1 MGMFGRVVGK
11 ILSFVGVVSDLEA
24 GRMERRL
31 MRWQPSRSHVN
42 TLIGQSGK
50 TVVARS
56 RYLARNNAYAA
67 GAVECFAANL
77 VGNGITPAWGAR
89 VTRDNEALREAVTEV
104 WGAWTNECDAEGVT
118 DFNGLQRRIARE
130 LFIAGECFVRFRP
143 RRPIDRLTVPFQLE
157 LLPSEQLP
165 IERNLYLANG
175 NRVRQGI
182 EFDKIG
188 RRVAYHFWR
197 VHPGDVTQSQ
207 NFGQIT
213 IVPAS
218 EVLHVHDPIES
229 GQIRGLPRMTP
240 AIVALWM
247 LDAYDDAELER
258 KKTAAL
264 FSVFI
269 KRQDQQQTFLKRL
282 AEEQAQDTGSGEVT
296 IDLQPG
302 VAHQLDPGEDV
313 TVAQPA
319 EVGTSYEIFQ
329 YRNLCRFCAA
339 VSLPY
344 SQVTG
349 DKNRA
354 NYSNERSAMLDMR
367 RRMEALQNHVMI
379 FQLCR
384 PVVVRFLETA
394 VISGALKLPDYAANK
409 KRYQGVNWIA
419 PPWDWVDPL
428 KDRMA
433 EVIGVNAGFKP
444 RSRVVQ
450 AEGLDPI
457 ESDQQIAVDAQRAAD
472 LGISFAAAPG
482 QKALVGDPPPG
493 SVDDTANDN
502 GEAGADQPPSMDENR
517 QAALLRFASAFLEFE
532 RAQANGRT
540 N

>member
-1 MGMFGRVVGK
+1 MA
-11 ILSFVGVVSDLEA
+11 FVGRIVAGLRKVFSAFVTDLEA

-31 MRWQPSRSHVN
+31 KGWQPSRSHIN

-50 TVVARS
+50 TVIARS
-56 RYLARNNAYAA
+56 RYLTRNNAYAA
-67 GAVECFAANL
+67 GAVECFASNL
-77 VGNGITPAWGAR
+77 VGNGITPAWGMR
-89 VTRDNEALREAVTEV
+89 MTSGDEALREQIREV
-104 WGAWTNECDAEGVT
+104 WDAWTNECDAEGVT
-118 DFNGLQRRIARE
+118 NFDGLQRRVARE
-130 LFIAGECFVRFRP
+130 LFIAGECFIRFRP
-143 RRPIDRLTVPFQLE
+143 RRAIDRLTVPLQLE
-157 LLPSEQLP
+157 LLPAEQLP
-165 IERNLYLANG
+165 IERNLYLNNG

-182 EFDKIG
+182 EFNKIG
-188 RRVAYHFWR
+188 KRVAYHFWR

-213 IVPAS
+213 IVPAG
-218 EVLHVHDPIES
+218 EVLHVFDPIES
-229 GQIRGLPRMTP
+229 GQIRGVPRMTP

-269 KRQDQQQTFLKRL
+269 KRQEQGQTFLNRL
-282 AEEQAQDTGSGEVT
+282 QEDQAKETGEEQVT
-296 IDLQPG
+296 LDLQPG

-313 TVAQPA
+313 SVAAPA
-319 EVGTSYEIFQ
+319 EVGTTYEIFQ

-354 NYSNERSAMLDMR
+354 NYSNERSALLDMR
-367 RRMEALQNHVMI
+367 RRMSALQKHVMI
-379 FQLCR
+379 FQMCR
-384 PVVVRFLETA
+384 PIVARFFETA
-394 VISGALKLPDYAANK
+394 VLAGALKLPDYATNAA
-409 KRYQGVNWIA
+409 RYRGGMDWIA
-419 PPWDWVDPL
+419 PPWEWVDPL

-433 EVIGVNAGFKP
+433 EVIGVNAGFYP
-444 RSRVVQ
+444 RSHVVQ

-457 ESDQQIAVDAQRAAD
+457 ENDQQIAADAERAEK
-472 LGISFAAAPG
+472 LGISFSSAPG

-493 SVDDTANDN
+493 SPEPEPASDPTQNLDD
-502 GEAGADQPPSMDENR
+502 QQR
-517 QAALLRFASAFLEFE
+517 AALVEFFQAFLTFE
-532 RAQANGRT
+532 RSQRDGRP